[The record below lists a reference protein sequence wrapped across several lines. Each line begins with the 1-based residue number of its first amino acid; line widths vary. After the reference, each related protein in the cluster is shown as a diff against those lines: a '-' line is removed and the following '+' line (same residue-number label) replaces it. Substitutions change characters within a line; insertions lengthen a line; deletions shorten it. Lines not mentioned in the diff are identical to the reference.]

1 VQEAIDEVVQSL
13 TGVDGKVS
21 KTGDT
26 MTGPLEVPSGATGAQ
41 VPQAQEVVA
50 RTSSVGSARM
60 PNGTTAQRDATPA
73 TGMTRVNNTL
83 GLVEYYVGGQW
94 RQDGISQASS
104 QDLNTTTGVDFTGIP
119 VTQKKLDIVFE
130 GVSLSGSDNIIV
142 QITTNTTGLIS
153 SGYAG
158 SSCVSGGGGNTLAA
172 NTSGFIVQIAN
183 SARVF
188 SGVMSLTQNITT
200 ANVVSCHTGSMISG
214 SIGVFGSG
222 MVTMPTGEHITEV
235 RVTRSGANTFDAG
248 RVYLQWN

>member
-60 PNGTTAQRDATPA
+60 PNGTTAQRDAAPA

-94 RQDGISQASS
+94 RQDGIIRASS

-119 VTQKKLDIVFE
+119 VTQKRIEIIFE
-130 GVSLSGSDNIIV
+130 QVSLSGSDNIIV
-142 QITTNTTGLIS
+142 QITTNTTGLVS
-153 SGYAG
+153 SGYEG
-158 SSCVSGGGGNTLAA
+158 GSCVQTGGGNTVISNA
-172 NTSGFIVQIAN
+172 SGFVIQVA
-183 SARVF
+183 SSSRVF
-188 SGVMSLTQNITT
+188 SGSMSI
-200 ANVVSCHTGSMISG
+200 VSNAETN
-214 SIGVFGSG
+214 
-222 MVTMPTGEHITEV
+222 MVTSVHQGSYGGTIQINGSSLVATPSGEHVTEI
-235 RVTRSGANTFDAG
+235 RVTRTGSNTFDGG
-248 RVYLQWN
+248 RVFIQWN